1 MKTYLLSTR
10 LHPWLWT
17 LLVCLGVSS
26 TPAAEITNSTV
37 RLAVMDF
44 ETGPVVLRLRAQAG
58 ILADAMVSK
67 LAAVQG
73 FELIERTE
81 LDRSLREAS
90 FSLSGL
96 ARPAEAIRLGKLL
109 RADWLVLGA
118 FLRLDAT
125 NMVLCKIVD
134 AQTGV
139 LRDLTIQTF
148 PETNLLAT
156 AEMLAAFI
164 TASRQPA
171 HRLNERLYL
180 GIGAFDDLSL
190 YRRHPEFS
198 EQFQAALSR
207 RFQGSHVS
215 VVERAQV
222 SPLLNELR
230 LAMGGFTAEKSTGST
245 AQPAFVLVDGLY
257 QSYRDE
263 QTKINLVLR
272 IEPVGGQLQTVSL
285 KEVPGQPLEAKV
297 TEAIERALRELK
309 LTNSAPSRR
318 KESLAQQRR
327 GIDLARLSDRSVTR
341 PFSGSWPMSYD
352 EFAKV
357 EPSLRQAVQAF
368 ESALLLNPENE
379 QAKLYLAYCLAKLGG
394 ADREQARRYWQEVAV
409 STTNTA
415 LARTARESIAYSYNY
430 SDDLLAAELT
440 EGLAK
445 AAPTFEESA
454 TYSDKLFEVNRRLCL
469 GGKMSAADYLKR
481 LKELWRIQCRQF
493 LKRMELKQ
501 HFSEYDAFGLELQFY
516 DPGFPNQPEAMR
528 EFAGG
533 LTTDLIVEFPQLEPY
548 LLCDHIGWLSQRA
561 AATPDWNSRFG
572 KLLEQSDRN
581 PASVL
586 ASSNFYGGTLWRTF
600 MNLVSRP
607 DTNVAHEVGLV
618 LQRQRHLVR
627 KFDLDRL
634 DFHLGYL
641 HFGRGE
647 WSKALA
653 AFERLGDRHVQ
664 PGTRGPW
671 GKEPNVTV
679 LRVADE
685 CRRKL
690 GQEVK
695 ATTAV
700 SPPIISSPA
709 PIGVFAGPELYFAVD
724 GGRVWVLDDTGLY
737 KYDPGTGPAKR
748 IEIGLQRLSREYPQP
763 YNILVSSIEVAAGKV
778 WIGTRTKGL
787 ISFDQTTGAIS
798 NYSVAEGLLM
808 PNVSALLPAGNRLWI
823 GFGNEVSNLGL
834 YPGGLGFLDL
844 ARNEFVGLESELPK
858 GLSRTPS
865 RGATD
870 RHLSVLGDAPRTY
883 ITKFARAPKGQMWA
897 LTRYGIIEFP
907 ATQTNSWK
915 RLTNSPASVN
925 TGHPPGLVAS
935 DRYLAVVAPDPTG
948 LAIYSLPN
956 YECRY
961 VKEIDGL
968 PNNSVRSIALDGDKA
983 WVGGKGYVALVD
995 LPSARVEKVCKL
1007 RATFSVRSML
1017 FADGN
1022 VWFSC
1027 GPGLYRMPANAN

>member
-1 MKTYLLSTR
+1 MKTYRLSNR
-10 LHPWLWT
+10 LHPWLWS
-17 LLVCLGVSS
+17 LLVLLGVSS
-26 TPAAEITNSTV
+26 TPAAEITNRAV

-44 ETGPVVLRLRAQAG
+44 ETGPVTMRLRARAG
-58 ILADAMVSK
+58 TLADTLVSK
-67 LAAVQG
+67 LSSERG

-81 LDRSLREAS
+81 LDRMLREAS
-90 FSLSGL
+90 ISLSGRV
-96 ARPAEAIRLGKLL
+96 RPADAVRAGKLL
-109 RADWLVLGA
+109 RADWLVLGS

-139 LRDLTIQTF
+139 LRDLTIQSF
-148 PETNLLAT
+148 PETNIITT
-156 AEMLAAFI
+156 AEVLAAFI

-180 GIGAFDDLSL
+180 GIGAFDDLSQ

-198 EQFQAALSR
+198 EQFGSALSR
-207 RFQGSHVS
+207 RFQGSHVL

-230 LAMGGFTAEKSTGST
+230 LSMGGFTAEKSSGPT
-245 AQPAFVLVDGLY
+245 AQAAFVLVDGLY
-257 QSYRDE
+257 QSFRDE

-285 KEVPGQPLEAKV
+285 KEIAGPALEGKV
-297 TEAIERALRELK
+297 VEAIERALRELK
-309 LTNSAPSRR
+309 LTNAAPSRR

-327 GIDLARLSDRSVTR
+327 GVELARLSDRSVTR
-341 PFSGSWPMSYD
+341 PFSGSWPMSYE
-352 EFAKV
+352 EFSKV

-430 SDDLLAAELT
+430 GDDLLAAELT
-440 EGLAK
+440 EGLARS
-445 AAPTFEESA
+445 APTFDESA
-454 TYSDKLFEVNRRLCL
+454 TYSEKLFEVNRRLCL
-469 GGKMSAADYLKR
+469 AKKMPADEYLKR

-493 LKRMELKQ
+493 LQRIELKQ
-501 HFSEYDAFGLELQFY
+501 HFSEDDSFAFHLQFF
-516 DPGFPNQPEAMR
+516 DPPFPNQSEAMR
-528 EFAGG
+528 EFAGD
-533 LTTDLIVEFPQLEPY
+533 LMSDLIVEFPQLEPY
-548 LLCDHIGWLSQRA
+548 LLAGHIGWLSQRA
-561 AATPDWNSRFG
+561 AATPEWLSRFD

-581 PASVL
+581 PASIL
-586 ASSNFYGGTLWRTF
+586 ASSNYFSGTLWSTF
-600 MNLVSRP
+600 MSLVSRQE
-607 DTNVAHEVGLV
+607 TNLARRVGLV
-618 LQRQRHLVR
+618 LQHQRHLVR
-627 KFDLDRL
+627 NYNLDRL
-634 DFHLGYL
+634 DLHNGYL

-647 WSKALA
+647 WNEALA
-653 AFERLGDRHVQ
+653 AFERIGARSVQ
-664 PGTRGPW
+664 PGARGPW

-679 LRVADE
+679 LHIADD

-690 GQEVK
+690 GQESK
-695 ATTAV
+695 LRTI
-700 SPPIISSPA
+700 SLPSISSPA
-709 PIGVFAGPELYFAVD
+709 PLGVFSGPELYFAVD

-737 KYDPGTGPAKR
+737 KYEPGTGPAKR

-763 YNILVSSIEVAAGKV
+763 YNILVSSIELAAGKV
-778 WIGTRTKGL
+778 WIGTRTNGL
-787 ISFDQTTGAIS
+787 IAFDQTTGAIS
-798 NYSVAEGLLM
+798 NYNVGEGLLM

-823 GFGNEVSNLGL
+823 GFGNDDSRLGL
-834 YPGGLGFLDL
+834 SPGGLGFLDL
-844 ARNEFVGLESELPK
+844 VRNEFVGLEPEFPK
-858 GLSRTPS
+858 GLSRAPA

-870 RHLSVLGDAPRTY
+870 RHLSVLGDAPRFY
-883 ITKFARAPKGQMWA
+883 ITKFARSPKGLMWA

-915 RLTNSPASVN
+915 RLTNSPASVL
-925 TGHPPGLVAS
+925 TGHAPGIVAN

-956 YECRY
+956 YQCRY
-961 VKEIDGL
+961 VKEVDGL
-968 PNNSVRSIALDGDKA
+968 PNNSLRSIALDGDKA

-1007 RATFSVRSML
+1007 RATFSVRSMR

-1027 GPGLYRMPANAN
+1027 GPALYRMPANAN